1 MVVAYVPFPLV
12 TVMTFVNA
20 GAPVHVECDGEYS
33 FTVIV
38 PTPGPLVTGSTSPD
52 RVTSSLRVDEPMVAV
67 AGCCEVW
74 MPGVALVTVTG
85 SAVQGLVATLLLASP
100 E

>member
-1 MVVAYVPFPLV
+1 M
-12 TVMTFVNA
+12 
-20 GAPVHVECDGEYS
+20 
-33 FTVIV
+33 IV

-52 RVTSSLRVDEPMVAV
+52 RVTSSLRVVEPTVPL
-67 AGCCEVW
+67 AGCGEVE